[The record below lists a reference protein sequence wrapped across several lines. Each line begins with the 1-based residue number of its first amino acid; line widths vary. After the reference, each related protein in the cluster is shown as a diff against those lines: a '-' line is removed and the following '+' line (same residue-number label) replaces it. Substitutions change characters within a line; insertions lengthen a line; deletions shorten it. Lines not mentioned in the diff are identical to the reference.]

1 MHSRF
6 LRDRGRE
13 DLIPGWITALGVSWE
28 GSKESITSNAIHS
41 IHTTF
46 SLNNPIGAVNSDW
59 VRVRYFWRP
68 LSWRVFPLPLSLSRS
83 PVWTVLFSALLWA
96 FFIKRQAW
104 DSIQNQRHRDDHIFS
119 RQRSEPGCTDAC
131 VLLFSGRQN
140 TEWKRLVCDRFLIT
154 KSIGPIKTRS
164 KYL

>member
-1 MHSRF
+1 MDYSARGVMGRVKGIHNFQRDPLDPDHLLFKKSNWSR
-6 LRDRGRE
+6 
-13 DLIPGWITALGVSWE
+13 
-28 GSKESITSNAIHS
+28 KYKC
-41 IHTTF
+41 
-46 SLNNPIGAVNSDW
+46 SDW
-59 VRVRYFWRP
+59 VRVRYFFRP
-68 LSWRVFPLPLSLSRS
+68 LSWRVFHLPFSLSRS
-83 PVWTVLFSALLWA
+83 PVWTVLFPALLWA

-140 TEWKRLVCDRFLIT
+140 TEWKRLVCDKFLIT
-154 KSIGPIKTRS
+154 KSNGPIKTRS